1 MVSLRA
7 ELVRSR
13 EQLGAAVERIAEL
26 EAQVSRT
33 SKNSSQPP
41 SADGL
46 SKGGP
51 KPRSLRKKTGRRPGG
66 QDGHEGTTLAQ
77 VARPRYEVRHEPAC
91 CGGCGNGLTG
101 APVTGVERRQVFD
114 LPPVKVEVTE
124 HQLIERQCVCGHKT
138 KGTAPAG
145 VDAPV

>member
-1 MVSLRA
+1 MVSLRAELAAGQA

-77 VARPRYEVRHEPAC
+77 VARPRYEVRHERPAA
-91 CGGCGNGLTG
+91 GG
-101 APVTGVERRQVFD
+101 A
-114 LPPVKVEVTE
+114 
-124 HQLIERQCVCGHKT
+124 
-138 KGTAPAG
+138 GTA
-145 VDAPV
+145 

>member
-7 ELVRSR
+7 ELAAAQGELVRSR
-13 EQLGAAVERIAEL
+13 GQLGAAVERIAGL

-41 SADGL
+41 SAGGL

-51 KPRSLRKKTGRRPGG
+51 KPRSLRKKTGRGPGG

-77 VARPRYEVRHEPAC
+77 VARPRYEVRHERPAA
-91 CGGCGNGLTG
+91 GG
-101 APVTGVERRQVFD
+101 A
-114 LPPVKVEVTE
+114 
-124 HQLIERQCVCGHKT
+124 
-138 KGTAPAG
+138 GTA
-145 VDAPV
+145 